1 MRKIALSIAS
11 LAVLFFASA
20 SAGSASW
27 SDGHTRLE
35 STQGTAHVNQR
46 RPDWELGHT
55 PILAHHLQ
63 EAAVQETL
71 GAGPDAHKEDWVRNK
86 DTECDIHLHTA
97 GSK

>member
-11 LAVLFFASA
+11 LAVLFFAGA

-35 STQGTAHVNQR
+35 SSQGTNIRSQR
-46 RPDWELGHT
+46 RPDWELGTT
-55 PILAHHLQ
+55 PILGHHLQ
-63 EAAVQETL
+63 NAPLQETL
-71 GAGPDAHKEDWVRNK
+71 GAGPDALKEDWVRNK

-97 GSK
+97 GSN